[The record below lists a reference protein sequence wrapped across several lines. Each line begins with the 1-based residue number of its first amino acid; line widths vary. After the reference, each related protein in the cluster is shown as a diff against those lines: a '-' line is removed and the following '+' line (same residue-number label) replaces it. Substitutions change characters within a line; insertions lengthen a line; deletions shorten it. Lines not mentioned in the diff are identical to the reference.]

1 MTFHDPS
8 PPSPHPR
15 KESNHTSQHLIMKQK
30 VETKETTLY
39 VLVKNLETNKMMYD
53 GLLQLLLNLTVIYSM
68 EKLIN

>member
-1 MTFHDPS
+1 
-8 PPSPHPR
+8 
-15 KESNHTSQHLIMKQK
+15 MKQK